1 MRFLIDNALSPS
13 IAKGLVEAGY
23 CAIHVREL
31 GLEASKDKIIMEK
44 AFVDNMIIV
53 SADTDF
59 GTLLALNDS
68 TKPSFILFRRTNK
81 KPSALLKLLLS
92 LIETIKNDLEMGAVV
107 VIEDKRVRVRK
118 LPVTKNK

>member
-23 CAIHVREL
+23 YAVHVRDL
-31 GLEASKDKIIMEK
+31 GLEASKDKTIMDH
-44 AFVDNMIIV
+44 AFIDNMIIV

-59 GTLLALNDS
+59 GALLALNNS
-68 TKPSFILFRRTNK
+68 TKPSFILFRRTDK
-81 KPSALLKLLLS
+81 KPSTLLNLLLS
-92 LIETIKNDLEMGAVV
+92 IIDTIKVDLEKGAVV
-107 VIEDKRVRVRK
+107 VIEDTRVRIRK